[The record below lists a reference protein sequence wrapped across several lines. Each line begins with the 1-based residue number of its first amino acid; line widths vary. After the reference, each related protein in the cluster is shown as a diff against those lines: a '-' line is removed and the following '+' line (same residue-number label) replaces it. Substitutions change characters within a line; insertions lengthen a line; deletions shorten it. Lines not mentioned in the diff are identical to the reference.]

1 MYITVGEVQEQFIYA
16 SVSYKP
22 FVRFIWLGGFLMA
35 FGVLFKTLFHQNI
48 WYYKCIK
55 KIISLK
61 YSSSFHFFY
70 YFLRRWGTGFRKNN
84 DGSLSK
90 SIMEIAIELKC
101 LECEGQN
108 VYESN
113 SNFSQ
118 SIKAYIR
125 KELTRGTIL

>member
-1 MYITVGEVQEQFIYA
+1 MHKKNNFIKIFFFISFFLFLSA
-16 SVSYKP
+16 PLGHSVSE
-22 FVRFIWLGGFLMA
+22 
-35 FGVLFKTLFHQNI
+35 
-48 WYYKCIK
+48 
-55 KIISLK
+55 
-61 YSSSFHFFY
+61 
-70 YFLRRWGTGFRKNN
+70 NN

-125 KELTRGTIL
+125 KELTRGTDSRDIINDLHQKYGDEILMTPPVQTNTYVLWMFPFFLLSLGFFIFFYKLKK